1 MPAIWLC
8 TALWQPVQQ
17 SSSKEGMNMATKEI
31 ALKGRKKGAVVVPSK
46 KTMNFVHHQSS
57 FNPKKVVPLILA
69 AVIVIAVFFKFG
81 IMDQLDKKTAAYN
94 ELALK
99 QEQLAA
105 VNTRLAGYD
114 ELEQQYGRYSYG
126 WMDESEVNMV
136 SRMDVLALVEEK
148 ITPASVVE
156 NLAVNNNVLTLNIH
170 GITLEQ
176 ASAMVK
182 SLEESP
188 LVSSATVYN
197 AVAENA
203 EEASNFM
210 SIILTKEAE

>member
-1 MPAIWLC
+1 MAEIKTKL
-8 TALWQPVQQ
+8 TKQKAVQ
-17 SSSKEGMNMATKEI
+17 M
-31 ALKGRKKGAVVVPSK
+31 PSK

-57 FNPKKVVPLILA
+57 FNLKKVLPVLVIILA
-69 AVIVIAVFFKFG
+69 IGTVFAKFG
-81 IMDQLDKKTAAYN
+81 FMDPLAEKAAAYN

-105 VNTRLAGYD
+105 INTKLTGYD
-114 ELEQQYGRYSYG
+114 ELAKEYGRYSYG
-126 WMDESEVNMV
+126 WMDETEVNMV
-136 SRMDVLALVEEK
+136 SRMDVLHLVEEEISTK
-148 ITPASVVE
+148 AYID

-182 SLEESP
+182 SLEERG
-188 LVSSATVYN
+188 LVESAAVYN
-197 AVAENA
+197 AVAEQA
-203 EEASNFM
+203 EEAKIFM